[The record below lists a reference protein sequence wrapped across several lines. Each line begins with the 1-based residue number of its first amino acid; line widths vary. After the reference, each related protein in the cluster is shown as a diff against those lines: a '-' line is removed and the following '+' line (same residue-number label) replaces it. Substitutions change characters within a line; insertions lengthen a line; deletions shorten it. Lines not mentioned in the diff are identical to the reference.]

1 MAKRCPKMCNLCG
14 KCKKNQ
20 QQQNNYGIKS
30 KQFNTIKSYG
40 KCLLQFNSI
49 VVDPLHS
56 SFHPLLLFFLFL
68 LSFRCPHY
76 LNVRNR
82 LIKILGQSCDFSSR
96 ARSVCQRSLIPQK
109 TVLSVQEILVI
120 TQTVR
125 PSVRPRHRPTNVKCQ
140 TLQLCGSL

>member
-1 MAKRCPKMCNLCG
+1 MFALLGDCNDFDPECGKSLTREMCSAFEEAMAKRCPKMCNLCG

-82 LIKILGQSCDFSSR
+82 LVKILGQSCDFSSR
-96 ARSVCQRSLIPQK
+96 ARSVC
-109 TVLSVQEILVI
+109 
-120 TQTVR
+120 
-125 PSVRPRHRPTNVKCQ
+125 
-140 TLQLCGSL
+140 